1 MKKKKSEYQK
11 FQDFKTRHNL
21 TDGKIKQIMCD
32 YALSDDQFARTFF
45 TSKYNISE
53 HVFYKMRDYTI
64 IFMLVSPSTCKL
76 IRNKSLRNQI
86 GHNPSGNYNTSF
98 VYYQKLI
105 SKRREYLDSFSHSG
119 IAEIALEYS
128 TGNSLYEIA
137 SKHNISS
144 PEIVKKLIAIALAK
158 RLVDDQT
165 YKKIKFRSD
174 LIFVKSKRGYLS
186 AESLWNSHG

>member
-11 FQDFKTRHNL
+11 FQDFKARHNL

-53 HVFYKMRDYTI
+53 YVFYKMRDYTI

-76 IRNKSLRNQI
+76 IRSKAFRNQA
-86 GHNPSGNYNTSF
+86 GHTPSGNCNTSF
-98 VYYQKLI
+98 AYYQKLI
-105 SKRREYLDSFSHSG
+105 SKRREYLESFSDSE
-119 IAEIALEYS
+119 ISEIALEYS

-137 SKHNISS
+137 SKHNVSS
-144 PEIVKKLIAIALAK
+144 PEIVKKLISIALVK
-158 RLVDDQT
+158 RLVDEET
-165 YKKIKFRSD
+165 YREIKFRSD
-174 LIFVKSKRGYLS
+174 LIFIQAPRDYIS
-186 AESLWNSHG
+186 AESLWHSNR